1 LKKFLSLKPP
11 KGVSEVV
18 RDHWIEV
25 NFVLPQPIT
34 VVTTVDRV
42 GRVNA
47 ALKSWVM
54 YCSTRHIMFG
64 CNIEHDTAKNVLE
77 TKEFVV
83 NIPGEDILKHIV
95 ITALPYPRG
104 VNEIE
109 KAGLTAIP
117 SSKVKPPRIKECK
130 AHAECKLLWHKRL
143 GGNLIV
149 FIGRVIAL
157 SVDKDIVDDKKK
169 HVKTLDL
176 RQMLLVPDGI
186 GVIERT
192 KPLEVPEYSPKQVNF
207 SLQKK
212 TAHLIKRAR
221 DKTHL

>member
-1 LKKFLSLKPP
+1 MKFLSLKPP

-25 NFVLPQPIT
+25 NFLLPQPIT

-54 YCSTRHIMFG
+54 YCSSWHIMFG

-83 NIPGEDILKHIV
+83 NMPGEDILKHIV
-95 ITALPYPRG
+95 ITALPYPRR

-109 KAGLTAIP
+109 KAGLTAWALHSFILGGLTFDDG
-117 SSKVKPPRIKECK
+117 I
-130 AHAECKLLWHKRL
+130 AECKLLWHKRL

-149 FIGRVIAL
+149 FIGRVIVL
-157 SVDKDIVDDKKK
+157 FGGDI
-169 HVKTLDL
+169 TY
-176 RQMLLVPDGI
+176 QI
-186 GVIERT
+186 
-192 KPLEVPEYSPKQVNF
+192 
-207 SLQKK
+207 
-212 TAHLIKRAR
+212 
-221 DKTHL
+221 